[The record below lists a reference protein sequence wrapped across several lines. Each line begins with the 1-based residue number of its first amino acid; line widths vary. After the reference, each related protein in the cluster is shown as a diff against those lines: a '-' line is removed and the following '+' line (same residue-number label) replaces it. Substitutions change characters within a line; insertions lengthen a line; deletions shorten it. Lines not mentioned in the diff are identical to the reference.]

1 MLEQVENI
9 PNCKSRHKGL
19 LLPPL
24 GVNSSLPRRIMSE
37 NTDQNP
43 EKGPSPIGEIS
54 QEPSAFEAFLD
65 ANQKKL
71 IIVGILA
78 ILCLVGYVIVT
89 GLQKKAEED
98 AAAAFADARTVPQ
111 YEAVSQE
118 YAGENAGGSALF
130 AKAQLLWS
138 DQQQQEAIE
147 TLETF
152 VSEYPEHPAVGS
164 AYASLGSYQQQL
176 ENLDKAKE
184 AFQNAADSESAAS
197 SLALLS
203 LGDLA
208 LQAGE
213 DEKAEEIY
221 NKIVSEYETSHLQVK
236 SMAQNRLKLINVDS
250 PVEKAPEPPKPAIT
264 PGAVTPPVRVP
275 GIAPDPIPSVTP
287 GAPNTG
293 TTQPAEEPTEP
304 VTTPESEATPEPET
318 EPATETPAGP
328 VNPAEPVTPAGSTPE

>member
-1 MLEQVENI
+1 MLKQVENI
-9 PNCKSRHKGL
+9 PNRKSRHKGL

-24 GVNSSLPRRIMSE
+24 GVNSSFHRRIMSE

-43 EKGPSPIGEIS
+43 ETGPSPIGEIS
-54 QEPSAFEAFLD
+54 QGPSAFEAFLD

-89 GLQKKAEED
+89 GLQKKAKED
-98 AAAAFADARTVPQ
+98 AAAAVADARTVPQ
-111 YEAVSQE
+111 FEVVSKE
-118 YAGENAGGSALF
+118 YAGENAGGSAVIL
-130 AKAQLLWS
+130 KSQLLWD
-138 DQQQQEAIE
+138 DQQQQEAIAS
-147 TLETF
+147 LESF

-184 AFQNAADSESAAS
+184 AFQKAADSESAAS

-208 LQAGE
+208 LQGGE
-213 DEKAEEIY
+213 DEKAKEIY

-236 SMAQNRLKLINVDS
+236 SMAQNRLKLVNVDS
-250 PVEKAPEPPKPAIT
+250 PAEKAPEPPKPAIT
-264 PGAVTPPVRVP
+264 PSAITPPVRVP
-275 GIAPDPIPSVTP
+275 AIAPDPIPSVTP
-287 GAPNTG
+287 GAPDTG
-293 TTQPAEEPTEP
+293 TTRPAEEPTEP
-304 VTTPESEATPEPET
+304 VATPESKATPEPET
-318 EPATETPAGP
+318 GPASETPA
-328 VNPAEPVTPAGSTPE
+328 EPETPAGSTPE